1 MSSGLLSMLGGKP
14 SSLRSGRRR
23 SRLAKLAKLYRI
35 DSHCHSLPITLV
47 QA

>member
-1 MSSGLLSMLGGKP
+1 
-14 SSLRSGRRR
+14 
-23 SRLAKLAKLYRI
+23 LAKLAKLYRI